1 MIKHKKEV
9 KEIKEKKSILQ
20 KELSA
25 KEALAVIGVFGAI
38 LVYGYLFI
46 YPQYTQY
53 KENVNNLNS
62 VEAKITDYEGKMSQ
76 MPEKEKT
83 LDNLK
88 NEIKV
93 KGKMLAHNMEDGMFL
108 IGLSDLMSKVNV
120 NLVDYSMDEV
130 IPYDTF
136 YAIPTSITVRGK
148 YNNVKEIMYYMEN
161 QKNMTQILDYSMDV
175 YIPKEKKTEHINH
188 VNNETTITPDATVY
202 WTPQGKEYHKEDC
215 VVFKAEKIT
224 NGNGFSS
231 GTADQSKKLGPDE
244 NCKPYTVNKPE
255 EQENKEPEKPK
266 STGVVEATFKF
277 MMYSSE
283 NPIME
288 LNNSDAS
295 KWKPGKFNP
304 FTTTSR

>member
-1 MIKHKKEV
+1 MPKDK
-9 KEIKEKKSILQ
+9 KEIKEKKNILQ
-20 KELSA
+20 KDLSA
-25 KEALAVIGVFGAI
+25 KEVLAVIGIFGLI
-38 LVYGYLFI
+38 FTYGYLFI
-46 YPQYTQY
+46 YPQYTEY
-53 KENVNNLNS
+53 KADVKNLNS
-62 VEAKITDYEGKMSQ
+62 VEAKIAEYEGKMSQ
-76 MPEKEKT
+76 MPEKERT
-83 LDNLK
+83 LENLK
-88 NEIKV
+88 SEIKV
-93 KGKMLAHNMEDGMFL
+93 KSKMLAHNMEDGMFL

-148 YNNVKEIMYYMEN
+148 YNNVREIMDYMEN
-161 QKNMTQILDYSMDV
+161 QKNMTQILDYRMDV
-175 YIPKEKKTEHINH
+175 YIPEQKKIKST
-188 VNNETTITPDATVY
+188 NNSNSETTITPDAKVY
-202 WTPQGKEYHKEDC
+202 WTPQGTEYHKEDC
-215 VVFKAEKIT
+215 VVFKAEKVT
-224 NGNGFSS
+224 NGNVFSS

-255 EQENKEPEKPK
+255 EQENKETEKPK

-283 NPIME
+283 NSIME

-295 KWKPGKFNP
+295 KWKPGKYNP